1 VKVLKLIT
9 KTKANIG
16 LGPYSCPRIVPETD
30 KTSEGEKMNEH
41 QRFVDHQEQLCLDSC
56 APRAVLTPDVTPGL
70 QILGGWSLIR
80 PFFTKVMAQFLLSHI
95 LL

>member
-56 APRAVLTPDVTPGL
+56 APRAVLTPDVTPVL
-70 QILGGWSLIR
+70 QIFFFGGGGVE
-80 PFFTKVMAQFLLSHI
+80 FD
-95 LL
+95 